1 VYPFA
6 GSCQRAGRDPITI
19 KTIKEQMM
27 PDYPENN
34 VQQLINAG
42 VLKEVHNLSEDDQ
55 QQINSL
61 SSAEIN
67 HLISVGGK
75 LDEDFY
81 ERNADCF
88 SRSNFI

>member
-1 VYPFA
+1 
-6 GSCQRAGRDPITI
+6 
-19 KTIKEQMM
+19 M
-27 PDYPENN
+27 PDNN
-34 VQQLINAG
+34 VQQLISAG
-42 VLKEVHNLSEDDQ
+42 VLKDDHNLSEDDQ

-75 LDEDFY
+75 LDADFY
-81 ERNADCF
+81 ERNEDSF

>member
-1 VYPFA
+1 
-6 GSCQRAGRDPITI
+6 
-19 KTIKEQMM
+19 M
-27 PDYPENN
+27 PDYPQNN
-34 VQQLINAG
+34 VQRLISAG
-42 VLKEVHNLSEDDQ
+42 VLKSDHNLSEADH

-67 HLISVGGK
+67 HMISVGEK

-81 ERNADCF
+81 ERNEDSF

>member
-1 VYPFA
+1 MA
-6 GSCQRAGRDPITI
+6 
-19 KTIKEQMM
+19 
-27 PDYPENN
+27 DYPENN

-42 VLKEVHNLSEDDQ
+42 VLKDDHNLSEDDQ

-67 HLISVGGK
+67 HMIGVGGK

-81 ERNADCF
+81 ERNEDSF
-88 SRSNFI
+88 SKSNFI